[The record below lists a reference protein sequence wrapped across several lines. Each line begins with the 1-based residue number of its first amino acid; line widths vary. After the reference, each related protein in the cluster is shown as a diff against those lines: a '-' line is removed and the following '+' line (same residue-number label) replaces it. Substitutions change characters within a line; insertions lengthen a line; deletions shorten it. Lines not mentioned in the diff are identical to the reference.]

1 MRKINA
7 NKMAPSVLEGGTRN
21 KAFDVLKLFFT
32 VIVIVHHS
40 GYISG
45 LLNRGYISVEF
56 FFITSGMFL
65 YRTAENHPE
74 LSTAGYFIKRAKRL
88 YPEYWF
94 SMIVLLLSQIIMGE
108 IAYNHWYSPILE
120 ATLTRCIGIPLT
132 TEALNGP
139 CWYLSVLMFG
149 GLLLYFLLK
158 KLSRKA
164 CNMIAVVAAAV
175 IYGFFASRSVSIEQW
190 DTVGKV
196 FYLPFWRGIADM
208 IVGIIICQLP
218 KPKRIVGNI
227 LEIVSGIGILALL
240 RVNGSSDYLALGFM
254 VLLIWAISAEKPILS
269 QLANNKVVNWFSRYQ
284 YGLYVNHI
292 CVIAVF
298 KQITFIQ
305 NINHWV
311 RLLMLLVCIFI
322 LAMMGNYM
330 TRRVKARS
338 DPSDDR

>member
-1 MRKINA
+1 MRKINT
-7 NKMAPSVLEGGTRN
+7 NKIVPSVLEEGTRN
-21 KAFDVLKLFFT
+21 KAFDGLKLFFT

-40 GYISG
+40 GYLSG
-45 LLNRGYISVEF
+45 LLNRGHISVEF

-65 YRTAENHPE
+65 YRTAEEHPE
-74 LSTAGYFIKRAKRL
+74 LSVVGYFVKRAKRL

-94 SMIVLLLSQIIMGE
+94 SLAVLLLSQIIMGE
-108 IAYNHWYSPILE
+108 IAYKHWYSPILE
-120 ATLTRCIGIPLT
+120 ATLTRCIGIPLA

-164 CNMIAVVAAAV
+164 FNMVAVVAAAV
-175 IYGFFASRSVSIEQW
+175 IYGFLASRSVSIEQW
-190 DTVGKV
+190 DTIGKV

-218 KPKRIVGNI
+218 KPKQIAGNI
-227 LEIVSGIGILALL
+227 LEVVSGVGVLALL
-240 RVNGSSDYLALGFM
+240 RLNGSYDYLALGFV
-254 VLLIWAISAEKPILS
+254 VLLIWAISTEKPILS
-269 QLANNKVVNWFSRYQ
+269 LLGNNKIVNWLSRYQ

-298 KQITFIQ
+298 KQITFVHG
-305 NINHWV
+305 INHWL
-311 RLLMLLVCIFI
+311 RLFTLLVCILV
-322 LAMMGNYM
+322 LA
-330 TRRVKARS
+330 RVGRYVTY
-338 DPSDDR
+338 